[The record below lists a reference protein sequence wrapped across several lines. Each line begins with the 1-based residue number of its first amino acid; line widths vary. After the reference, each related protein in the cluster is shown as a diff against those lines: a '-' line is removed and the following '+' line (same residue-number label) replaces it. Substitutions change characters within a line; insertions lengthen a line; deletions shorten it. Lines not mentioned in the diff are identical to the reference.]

1 MNAADTLTA
10 RGRRQIG
17 AFTLIEMIGVLAVIA
32 ILVAVLIPKVANAIS
47 DSRISS
53 TVESYETLRGA
64 AQAHICQYYAYNVL
78 FTTNATPAELANW
91 DTGVLIPE
99 GLMDQ
104 PFTAKIGKGQVL
116 QVVAGG
122 GNAGNGYKLDGTNN
136 LTTGNAY
143 SVECVIS
150 NVVEQDAYDIATRL
164 NGRLAP
170 AGPGNLTTGCVEYLV
185 VTNGTGTLYLYV
197 AGL

>member
-1 MNAADTLTA
+1 MNAADMLKA
-10 RGRRQIG
+10 RVRRQNG
-17 AFTLIEMIGVLAVIA
+17 AFTLIEMIGVLAVIG
-32 ILVAVLIPKVANAIS
+32 ILVAVLIPKVAATIS

-53 TVESYETLRGA
+53 TAESYETLRGA
-64 AQAHICQYYAYNVL
+64 AQAHICQYYAYNL
-78 FTTNATPAELANW
+78 MFTTNATPAELANW

-104 PFTAKIGKGQVL
+104 PFTAKIGTAQVL

-122 GNAGNGYKLDGTNN
+122 GNAGNGYKLDGVNN
-136 LTTGNAY
+136 LTAGNAY

-150 NVVEQDAYDIATRL
+150 NVVEQDAYDLASRL
-164 NGRLAP
+164 NGNLVP
-170 AGPGNLTTGCVEYLV
+170 ASPGNLTTGCVEYLV